1 MNIHN
6 GNEIRKMDNFDVIDN
21 IGLKMRVL
29 RPKNAAAYLQISK
42 STLERLVLAGKV
54 KPPIKTGAVALFD
67 VVDLDRYINENVL
80 NVNSSIVYLELHK

>member
-80 NVNSSIVYLELHK
+80 NVNSSIVYMELK

>member
-1 MNIHN
+1 
-6 GNEIRKMDNFDVIDN
+6 MDNFDVIDN

-54 KPPIKTGAVALFD
+54 KPPIKTGSVALFD
-67 VVDLDRYINENVL
+67 VVDLDRYINKNVL
-80 NVNSSIVYLELHK
+80 NVNSSIVYLELK

>member
-1 MNIHN
+1 
-6 GNEIRKMDNFDVIDN
+6 MDEFDVIDTV
-21 IGLKMRVL
+21 GLKMRVL

-67 VVDLDRYINENVL
+67 VVDLDRYINENIL
-80 NVNSSIVYLELHK
+80 NLFLASKPSFF

>member
-1 MNIHN
+1 
-6 GNEIRKMDNFDVIDN
+6 MDNFDVIDN

-54 KPPIKTGAVALFD
+54 KPPIKNGAAMALFD
-67 VVDLDRYINENVL
+67 VADLDRYINENVL
-80 NVNSSIVYLELHK
+80 NVNSSIVYLELK